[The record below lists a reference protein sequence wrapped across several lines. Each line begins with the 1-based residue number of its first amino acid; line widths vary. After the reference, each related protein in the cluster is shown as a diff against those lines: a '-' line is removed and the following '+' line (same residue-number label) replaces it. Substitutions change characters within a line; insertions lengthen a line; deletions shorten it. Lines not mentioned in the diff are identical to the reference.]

1 MFSQKLELST
11 QDSSESPVIKVV
23 GVGGGGCNAV
33 DRMVAT
39 GMTDVEFI
47 AVNTDIQALRM
58 SQAATR
64 ICIGNELARGMG
76 SGSKPVVGQQA
87 AEASRHEL
95 ARRLAGADMVCIAAG
110 MGGGTGTGAAPVIA
124 EIARDQGALTVAV
137 VTRPFSFEGRYRA
150 GLAEQGLNQLRAA
163 ADTVVV
169 VPNDRLLQLATRNTS
184 ITQAFALADGVLHSG
199 VQSIADLIVNHGL
212 INVDFADV
220 RAIMSQAGMALMAIG
235 VGEGPQR
242 CVEAVRKAINSPLLE
257 VGIEGARGVLFNIT
271 GGADLGLLE
280 VHSAADVIA
289 QAVDPDANIIF
300 GAVIDERIPVE
311 QVKVTLIATSFGPQP
326 AAPRR
331 RLLPKSAPQQSESST
346 ERVGRLLRPIK
357 SRQGPPE
364 PPSLSEAPVD
374 GLMARPV
381 LLQARSK
388 PPERDQ
394 LDIPP
399 FLRRS
404 VRNQDHGNRRP

>member
-1 MFSQKLELST
+1 MISQKLELST
-11 QDSSESPVIKVV
+11 QAGSAPPIIKVV
-23 GVGGGGCNAV
+23 GVGGGGCNAI

-39 GMTDVEFI
+39 GMDGVEFI
-47 AVNTDIQALRM
+47 AVNTDIQALHS
-58 SQAATR
+58 SQATMR
-64 ICIGNELARGMG
+64 LCIGNELARGMG
-76 SGSKPVVGQQA
+76 SGGKPIAGQQA
-87 AEASRHEL
+87 AEESQRDL
-95 ARRLAGADMVCIAAG
+95 ARQLAGADMVCIAAG

-137 VTRPFSFEGRYRA
+137 VTRPFGFEGRYRA

-169 VPNDRLLQLATRNTS
+169 VPNDRLLQLATRNTP
-184 ITQAFALADGVLHSG
+184 ITQAFAMADGVLHYG

-220 RAIMSQAGMALMAIG
+220 RSIMSQAGMALMAIG
-235 VGEGPQR
+235 VGEGSQR
-242 CVEAVRKAINSPLLE
+242 CVEAVRKAISSPLLE

-271 GGADLGLLE
+271 GGTDLGLLE
-280 VHSAADVIA
+280 VHNAADVIA

-300 GAVIDERIPVE
+300 GAVIDERMPAE

-331 RLLPKSAPQQSESST
+331 RLLPKPETQQPESTT
-346 ERVGRLLRPIK
+346 ERVGRLLRPIS
-357 SRQGPPE
+357 SRQGPPPPPPPEE
-364 PPSLSEAPVD
+364 PAPAD
-374 GLMARPV
+374 GFMARPV

-388 PPERDQ
+388 PPEKDH

-399 FLRRS
+399 FLRRAARS
-404 VRNQDHGNRRP
+404 QDSER